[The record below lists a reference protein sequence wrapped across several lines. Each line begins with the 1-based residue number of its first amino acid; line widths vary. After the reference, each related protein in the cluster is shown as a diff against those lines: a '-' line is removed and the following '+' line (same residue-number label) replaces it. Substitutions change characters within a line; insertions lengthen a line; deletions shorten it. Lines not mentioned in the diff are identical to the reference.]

1 MEQQLLIASI
11 AILTQ
16 GYTVYVENVQILI
29 RNVKRH
35 QDANV
40 TTYKSIITVR
50 AIEYISKYL
59 SHSESIKPLSVLH
72 SGLKREWQPSILT
85 PQFFFK

>member
-40 TTYKSIITVR
+40 TTYKFMIFNGEVEKILQGIAWIR
-50 AIEYISKYL
+50 
-59 SHSESIKPLSVLH
+59 SHHLH
-72 SGLKREWQPSILT
+72 L
-85 PQFFFK
+85 